1 MSGPASKESQNDLAT
16 IIGLYALGELS
27 LGQAAQEAD
36 VSQQEFREIL
46 SNTSIEARVGPN
58 DLDDAQDEVDTALDV

>member
-36 VSQQEFREIL
+36 VSQQEFRKIL